1 MVSVMNL
8 LHGDHHGRPP
18 LGHHPHLSVLS
29 NTASSPRPT
38 SNPNSGPSHQ
48 RSPFAIQELLGLGN
62 NDNANDSP
70 SPNRTHLPS
79 SVSSSAVGPHCSP
92 YQPRPHQPT
101 AAQCF
106 PDPSRMYFGT
116 AFMPNMAGTMH
127 GMTAPP
133 MPMMGFDQGP
143 QSHHSRT
150 DGGVL
155 GTEFS
160 KNGGLGDEMNAMN
173 KKKKKKRRHRTIF
186 TSYQLEELEKAF
198 KDAHYPDVYAR
209 EMLSLKTDLPEDRI
223 QNHPISWTEKF
234 YRFLEFK
241 NLDRVNRPFSQRVDS
256 QKQTGFSSSVV
267 QTGMHRKSQEAAEKL
282 KDSDLSGSEEHSR
295 QNPKTSSLETFQ
307 SAVQQFH
314 QEIHPGSSSSVSS
327 SSRESS
333 PILSSV
339 PHPNKE
345 DLRSSSIASL
355 RAKAMEHS
363 AKVFGNES
371 SKDILLERPSLHSI
385 GSLY

>member
-150 DGGVL
+150 DGG
-155 GTEFS
+155 G
-160 KNGGLGDEMNAMN
+160 K
-173 KKKKKKRRHRTIF
+173 
-186 TSYQLEELEKAF
+186 
-198 KDAHYPDVYAR
+198 
-209 EMLSLKTDLPEDRI
+209 
-223 QNHPISWTEKF
+223 
-234 YRFLEFK
+234 
-241 NLDRVNRPFSQRVDS
+241 
-256 QKQTGFSSSVV
+256 
-267 QTGMHRKSQEAAEKL
+267 
-282 KDSDLSGSEEHSR
+282 
-295 QNPKTSSLETFQ
+295 SSL
-307 SAVQQFH
+307 
-314 QEIHPGSSSSVSS
+314 
-327 SSRESS
+327 
-333 PILSSV
+333 L
-339 PHPNKE
+339 
-345 DLRSSSIASL
+345 
-355 RAKAMEHS
+355 
-363 AKVFGNES
+363 
-371 SKDILLERPSLHSI
+371 
-385 GSLY
+385 